1 MKIAVAGANGF
12 VGRNLVPALV
22 DDGHDIIAIDQD
34 RYEGE
39 EDVRS
44 VVADIAVEDEYVD
57 DLQSVETAYYL
68 IHSMGAADDFS
79 ETERACAEAFRDAC
93 EAAGVDRIVF
103 IGGIVHHDDI
113 SEHLMSRTTVGKILG
128 AGEPDLTEFRA
139 AIILGWHSSSF
150 QIMYQLVDRLP
161 VMIGPRWLG
170 SRCQPIHIDDVIHYL
185 VTTLEKDEMR
195 GETYEIGGSSVH
207 TYEELLEILGEE
219 LGRRP
224 RILRVPLLT
233 PRLSSLW
240 VELMTEYP
248 AGLVRALV
256 ESLREDM
263 VQQDASIDAIIPHEC
278 RGYRDSIREILAGQD
293 EPEG

>member
-1 MKIAVAGANGF
+1 MKTAVAGANGF

-22 DDGHDIIAIDQD
+22 EAGHDVVVIDRD

-39 EDVRS
+39 ESVRS
-44 VVADIAVEDEYVD
+44 VVADIEDEEGYID
-57 DLQSVETAYYL
+57 DLREVDVAYYL
-68 IHSMGAADDFS
+68 IHSMGATEDFS
-79 ETERACAEAFRDAC
+79 ETERACAEAFRQAC
-93 EAAGVDRIVF
+93 EDAGVDRIVF

-113 SEHLMSRTTVGKILG
+113 SEHLMSRTTVGEILG
-128 AGEPDLTEFRA
+128 SGEPDLTAFRA

-185 VTTLEKDEMR
+185 VTTLENDEMR
-195 GETYEIGGSSVH
+195 GRTYEIGGSSVH

-224 RILRVPLLT
+224 RIVRVPLLT

-248 AGLVRALV
+248 SGLIRALV

-263 VQQDASIDAIIPHEC
+263 VQQDTSIDAVIPHEC
-278 RGYRDSIREILAGQD
+278 RGYRDSVRTILED
-293 EPEG
+293 RDL

>member
-1 MKIAVAGANGF
+1 MRVAVAGANGF

-22 DDGHDIIAIDQD
+22 RNGHDVVAIDTDQYD
-34 RYEGE
+34 GEG
-39 EDVRS
+39 DVRT
-44 VVADIAVEDEYVD
+44 VEADIAEQGQYADEFEDVD
-57 DLQSVETAYYL
+57 TAYYL

-79 ETERACAEAFRDAC
+79 EVERSCAEAFRDAC

-103 IGGIVHHDDI
+103 IGGIVHHDDV
-113 SEHLMSRTTVGKILG
+113 SEHLMSRTTVGEILG
-128 AGEPDLTEFRA
+128 SGEPDLTEFRA

-170 SRCQPIHIDDVIHYL
+170 SRCQPIHIDDVVHYL
-185 VTTLEKDEMR
+185 VTALEEDETR
-195 GETYEIGGSSVH
+195 GATYEIGGASVH
-207 TYEELLEILGEE
+207 TYEELLEILGDE

-224 RILRVPLLT
+224 RILRVPFLT

-240 VELMTEYP
+240 VELMTDYP

-263 VQQDASIDAIIPHEC
+263 VRQDTSIDDVISHEC
-278 RGYRDSIREILAGQD
+278 RGYRDSIRAILAD
-293 EPEG
+293 REL